1 MPNINNF
8 EDFYNKVVDTEKKV
22 RLEINENTYPIRLVL
37 FNLHNKMASII
48 PIIKFENDV
57 FLPDEK
63 VKILVSKYDADY
75 YVLVGEAWMP
85 KNLEIQKRIEVN
97 YQNGNITKLLRHEK
111 REVLT
116 FIAKTKNS
124 VSQEP
129 DKCEVYEIMREK
141 EDDEDSRILELKK
154 FDNGGI
160 EGWME
165 YPSFKR
171 IVT

>member
-1 MPNINNF
+1 MDAEHISETIQNEMKLTIRNA
-8 EDFYNKVVDTEKKV
+8 VD
-22 RLEINENTYPIRLVL
+22 NEMYLPELIL
-37 FNLHNKMASII
+37 FSKHNKMASII
-48 PIIKFENDV
+48 PIIKFEFDA

-63 VKILVSKYDADY
+63 VRILVSKYDADY

-85 KNLEIQKRIEVN
+85 KNLDIQKRIAVN
-97 YQNGNITKLLRHEK
+97 YQNGNIAKLPRHEK
-111 REVLT
+111 REILT

-124 VSQEP
+124 VTQEP

-141 EDDEDSRILELKK
+141 ENDEDSRILELKK

-165 YPSFKR
+165 YPSFKG